1 MRRKLTTFLIAA
13 ALAASITAFAQGTAG
28 GGATSAAVPVAAPV
42 KVGII
47 NIQQAILAT
56 NEGRREFEVLNT
68 KFKPKQD
75 ELEKGGKDLDA
86 MRQQLS
92 TQGDK
97 MNEEARATLVKQ
109 IDAKQRALQRSAD
122 DAQTDFNSQQQEIA
136 QRILQK
142 LAPVVDKFAKQNG
155 YALLIDDSNPWPQ
168 GQVLWA
174 TDSVDVTKAVVDTF
188 NAQSGVAAPTASAPS
203 ATRPAPVASR
213 PAVGA
218 PAAGG
223 AAARPPATKP
233 PQP

>member
-188 NAQSGVAAPTASAPS
+188 NAQSGVPAPAASAPS

>member
-13 ALAASITAFAQGTAG
+13 ALVASVAAFAQGTAG
-28 GGATSAAVPVAAPV
+28 GGATSAAVPVASPS

-122 DAQTDFNSQQQEIA
+122 DAQTDFNAQQQEIA

-174 TDSVDVTKAVVDTF
+174 TDSVDVTKAVVDQF

-203 ATRPAPVASR
+203 STRPAPATRPAT
-213 PAVGA
+213 GA
-218 PAAGG
+218 PAAGT
-223 AAARPPATKP
+223 AAPRPTSPKP